1 MWNKTGAKMN
11 GIMQPDLYYT
21 SYAYCPYVP
30 DWATT
35 FFVFSEVMKFFHQDY
50 VLKVTNADIK
60 GINVQSL
67 SGEGEFLHMDG

>member
-1 MWNKTGAKMN
+1 MN

-35 FFVFSEVMKFFHQDY
+35 IFVFSEVMKSFHQDY